1 MFILKSGRWRKSACR
16 MYGLKDIVL
25 TRAKTEYTVELD
37 TVLIEGV
44 ETKLYGTVA
53 YMPDHYK
60 LHKKF
65 LKSYYE
71 GNYQSALFFAKQL
84 ELDGPPEMRNYYISM
99 SNIISNKEPTIHT
112 PEVNN

>member
-1 MFILKSGRWRKSACR
+1 MLNFKSGRWRKSACR
-16 MYGLKDIVL
+16 LYCLKDIVL
-25 TRAKTEYTVELD
+25 SRTDTEYSVELD
-37 TVLIEGV
+37 TVLIDGV
-44 ETKLYGTVA
+44 ETKLYGTIA

-60 LHKKF
+60 NHKKF

-71 GNYQSALFFAKQL
+71 GNYHSALFFAKQL

-99 SNIISNKEPTIHT
+99 ANMISSKEPPIHT